1 MKIIALTSSY
11 NPEGTT
17 ATLALKALEG
27 AASIGA
33 ETELIMLKDYE
44 IHFCTNCLTCYKD
57 LESEIAR
64 CSIKDD
70 VRGILET
77 IRDSDGIILSSPLH
91 SGFING
97 LMTTFCERASFTLC
111 RPTGELMGLK
121 GIPEPRLTDGPRGS
135 VTIVNAGMVPKEFR
149 KYCDTGTPWLKD
161 LAQLLFNGEV
171 VGDMFAGGGHTKDLK
186 EDEWSRAF
194 LKKKLSEDQLSD
206 SYDLGAKLAEALK
219 SGRVRPYDPELAIA
233 SLVELAKQP
242 GS

>member
-1 MKIIALTSSY
+1 
-11 NPEGTT
+11 
-17 ATLALKALEG
+17 
-27 AASIGA
+27 
-33 ETELIMLKDYE
+33 
-44 IHFCTNCLTCYKD
+44 
-57 LESEIAR
+57 
-64 CSIKDD
+64 
-70 VRGILET
+70 
-77 IRDSDGIILSSPLH
+77 
-91 SGFING
+91 
-97 LMTTFCERASFTLC
+97 
-111 RPTGELMGLK
+111 MGLK